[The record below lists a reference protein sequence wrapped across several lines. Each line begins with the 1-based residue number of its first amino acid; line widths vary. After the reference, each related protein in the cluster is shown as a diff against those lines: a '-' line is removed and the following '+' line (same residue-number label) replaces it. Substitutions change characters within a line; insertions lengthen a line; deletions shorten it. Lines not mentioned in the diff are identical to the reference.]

1 MRIVIVEDHAMIRD
15 ILVFALRNTVDYQV
29 EGCSTAQAGM
39 AACLNGADLAVF
51 DHRLPD
57 MTGTEAVTLLRADN
71 RTKHLPII
79 VVTGEDDTATKMNA
93 IRAGATEFLTK
104 PVNIDE
110 FKLRVRNLLDLH
122 QARKTADDRGDL
134 LETLI
139 ASSDAAIAVA
149 DARKPSLDLL
159 YVSKALESMLALETT
174 HLDGRNAEML
184 VSMAEHGT
192 EYDLLMQALR
202 DRQAGRFVLRL
213 APALGQPFW
222 NAITLQPVPEPGPK
236 ARFLVIS
243 HQNVSDMVEMRAD
256 LNRVE
261 GRLSDIARI
270 SGAWF
275 FEIDPNLCLSYVSDA
290 MARALFVEPN
300 ELLGRHIDTLDAKL
314 GTRHTRTNNTLS
326 AVLQSS
332 QSARVEELLTVRRP
346 DGTNL
351 SVQISLAAFNDEAG
365 EFAGYRGY
373 AGDVSALA
381 AARDQLEHANRA
393 KSAFL
398 ATMSHEMRTPLT
410 AILGMADL
418 LGKSD
423 HASALAEHLGQITAA
438 AHELTEVLGDVLDV
452 ARLDDGPM
460 QLNPMP
466 FDLAATWRNVI
477 ATHATLAAEKGIVL
491 DVQLT
496 GNSPEP
502 RLGDANCLSQ
512 TLRHLLSNAVKFTA
526 QGTIRATLDLRDRE
540 RVVIE
545 IADTGIG
552 MPANQVERA
561 FEPFCQ
567 LDNGMARQFGGRGVG
582 LSIARWLVQSMQG
595 SLTLQSELGQG
606 TIATLILPLP
616 VAEPRDTTGLSLD
629 LTGRKVL
636 VTDDSAAN
644 RRLLELM
651 LRKMKANVTL
661 CEDGPAALEAW
672 AVQPFDL
679 FLFDINMPQMA
690 GTELIR
696 EIRKREAQAHLP
708 PVKALAVTAN
718 AMPDQVRDYLAAGF
732 DGCLSKPF
740 TSDRLQAMIHQVT

>member
-29 EGCSTAQAGM
+29 EGCATAEAGM

-57 MTGTEAVTLLRADN
+57 MTGTEAVSRLRADA

-79 VVTGEDDTATKMNA
+79 VVTAEDDTATRMNA

-122 QARKTADDRGDL
+122 QARKTADDRGNL

-139 ASSDAAIAVA
+139 AGSDAALAVA
-149 DARKPSLDLL
+149 DARQPALELL
-159 YVSKALESMLALETT
+159 YVSQALVTMLGLEKSRLQGLT
-174 HLDGRNAEML
+174 AETL
-184 VSMAEHGT
+184 VSLAQDCAEFDQLT
-192 EYDLLMQALR
+192 KALR

-213 APALGQPFW
+213 TPAAGQPFW

-275 FEIDPNLCLSYVSDA
+275 FEIDPDMCLSYVSEA
-290 MARALFVEPN
+290 MARALFVEAHAV
-300 ELLGRHIDTLDAKL
+300 LGRHIDSLDAQL
-314 GTRHTRTNNTLS
+314 STGPNRVTSTLS
-326 AVLQSS
+326 DALRAS
-332 QSARVEELLTVRRP
+332 QSQHLQELLTVKRP
-346 DGTNL
+346 DGTTL
-351 SVQISLAAFNDEAG
+351 SVQISIAAFYDEAG
-365 EFAGYRGY
+365 QVAGYRGY

-410 AILGMADL
+410 AILGMAEL
-418 LGKSD
+418 LSKTNP
-423 HASALAEHLGQITAA
+423 APTEAEHLGQITASA
-438 AHELTEVLGDVLDV
+438 NELTEVLGDLLDV
-452 ARLDDGPM
+452 ARLDEGPM
-460 QLNPMP
+460 QLNP
-466 FDLAATWRNVI
+466 AAFGIDTAWRHVMRNPSR
-477 ATHATLAAEKGIVL
+477 LAAEKGVL
-491 DVQLT
+491 FEIDVW
-496 GNSPEP
+496 
-502 RLGDANCLSQ
+502 GDATQQRMGDQNCFSQ

-526 QGTIRATLDLRDRE
+526 YGTIRARLDLRDRD
-540 RVVIE
+540 RVSIE

-552 MPANQVERA
+552 MPPSQIEQA

-595 SLTLQSELGQG
+595 TLALNSEPGRGTTAILSL
-606 TIATLILPLP
+606 PMP
-616 VAEPRDTTGLSLD
+616 VAGQVAKAGTSLD
-629 LTGRKVL
+629 LSGRTVL

-651 LRKMKANVTL
+651 LRGMKANVTL
-661 CEDGPAALEAW
+661 CEDGPAALKAW
-672 AVQPFDL
+672 SSQPFDL

-690 GTELIR
+690 GTDLIR
-696 EIRKREAQAHLP
+696 EIRRREAEAHLT

-740 TSDRLQAMIHQVT
+740 TSDRLKAIIHQVT

>member
-29 EGCSTAQAGM
+29 EGCSTAEAGM

-57 MTGTEAVTLLRADN
+57 MTGTEAVTQLRADI

-79 VVTGEDDTATKMNA
+79 VVTGEDDTATRMNA

-149 DARKPSLDLL
+149 DAQQPSLDLL
-159 YVSKALESMLALETT
+159 YVSTALESMLGLEKTD
-174 HLDGRNAEML
+174 LNGLKAETL
-184 VSMAEHGT
+184 VSIAEHGA
-192 EYDLLMQALR
+192 EYDQLIQALR

-213 APALGQPFW
+213 SPSTGQPFW

-275 FEIDPNLCLSYVSDA
+275 FEIDPTLCLSYVSDA

-300 ELLGRHIDTLDAKL
+300 ALLGRHIDSLDAQISR
-314 GTRHTRTNNTLS
+314 GPNRSNSTLS
-326 AVLQSS
+326 VVLRSS
-332 QSARVEELLTVRRP
+332 QSARVEELLTIKRP

-365 EFAGYRGY
+365 QFAGYRGY

-410 AILGMADL
+410 AILGMAEL
-418 LGKSD
+418 LGKSNP
-423 HASALAEHLGQITAA
+423 ASAQAEHLGQITTA
-438 AHELTEVLGDVLDV
+438 AHELTEVLGDLLDV

-460 QLNPMP
+460 QLNPVP
-466 FDLAATWRNVI
+466 FDLAQAWGNVI
-477 ATHATLAAEKGIVL
+477 ATHRRLAGEKGVLL
-491 DVQLT
+491 DVHVT
-496 GNSPEP
+496 GDSQQQ
-502 RLGDANCLSQ
+502 RRGDANCLSQ
-512 TLRHLLSNAVKFTA
+512 TLRHLLSNAVKFTS
-526 QGTIRATLDLRDRE
+526 QGTIRASLDLREQDR
-540 RVVIE
+540 VLIE

-552 MPANQVERA
+552 MPANQIARA

-582 LSIARWLVQSMQG
+582 LSIARWLVQSMHG
-595 SLTLQSELGQG
+595 SLTLQSEPGQG

-616 VAEPRDTTGLSLD
+616 VAEARTNTGLSLD
-629 LTGRKVL
+629 LTGREVL

-651 LRKMKANVTL
+651 LRNMKANVTL
-661 CEDGPAALEAW
+661 CADGPAALDAW
-672 AVQPFDL
+672 SVRSYDL
-679 FLFDINMPQMA
+679 LLFDINMPQMA

-696 EIRKREAQAHLP
+696 EIRKRETQAHRP

-740 TSDRLQAMIHQVT
+740 TSDKLKAIIHQVT

>member
-15 ILVFALRNTVDYQV
+15 ILVFALRNTVAYQV
-29 EGCSTAQAGM
+29 EGCATAEAGM

-57 MTGTEAVTLLRADN
+57 MTGTEAVTRLRADP

-79 VVTGEDDTATKMNA
+79 VVTGEDDTATRMNA

-122 QARKTADDRGDL
+122 QARKTANDRGDL

-139 ASSDAAIAVA
+139 ASSDAALAVA
-149 DARKPSLDLL
+149 DARHQTLALM
-159 YVSKALESMLALETT
+159 YVSKALETMLGVNSTDLQGMAADALVG
-174 HLDGRNAEML
+174 LAEQSADYEKL
-184 VSMAEHGT
+184 I
-192 EYDLLMQALR
+192 QALNQR
-202 DRQAGRFVLRL
+202 EEGRFIVRISPKS
-213 APALGQPFW
+213 AQPFW
-222 NAITLQPVPEPGPK
+222 NAITVQPVPESGPK

-275 FEIDPNLCLSYVSDA
+275 FELGPDLCLSYVSDA
-290 MARALFVEPN
+290 MARALFVNPDDI
-300 ELLGRHIDTLDAKL
+300 LGRHIDTLGAQLSGGPNRK
-314 GTRHTRTNNTLS
+314 NTSLS
-326 AVLQSS
+326 TALRASQNQRLQ
-332 QSARVEELLTVRRP
+332 ELLSVRRP
-346 DGTNL
+346 DGTIL
-351 SVQISLAAFNDEAG
+351 SVQISLAAFTDEEG
-365 EFAGYRGY
+365 QFAGYRGY

-410 AILGMADL
+410 AILGMAEL
-418 LGKSD
+418 LAKSNVGKEQ
-423 HASALAEHLGQITAA
+423 AEHLFQIMHAA
-438 AHELTEVLGDVLDV
+438 NDLAEVVGDLLDV

-460 QLNPMP
+460 QLNPMQ
-466 FDLAATWRNVI
+466 FDMKLAWQNLMQ
-477 ATHATLAAEKGIVL
+477 THARKAAEKGLVL
-491 DVQLT
+491 DARI
-496 GNSPEP
+496 E
-502 RLGDANCLSQ
+502 GDISQRRNGDQACLSQ

-526 QGTIRATLDLRDRE
+526 RGTIRATINVRDE
-540 RVVIE
+540 ETVVIQ

-552 MPANQVERA
+552 MPETQIERA

-582 LSIARWLVQSMQG
+582 LSIARWLAQSMQG
-595 SLTLQSELGQG
+595 SLTLQSELGVG
-606 TIATLILPLP
+606 TTATLTLPMPL
-616 VAEPRDTTGLSLD
+616 AETHAPSDEIVD
-629 LTGRKVL
+629 LTGRMVL

-644 RRLLELM
+644 RRLLDLM
-651 LRKMKANVTL
+651 LRNMKATVTL
-661 CEDGPAALEAW
+661 CEDGPTALKAW
-672 AVQPFDL
+672 SAQPFDL
-679 FLFDINMPQMA
+679 LLFDINMPQMA

-696 EIRKREAQAHLP
+696 EIRKREKAAHLP
-708 PVKALAVTAN
+708 HTKALAVTAN

-732 DGCLSKPF
+732 NGCLSKPF
-740 TSDRLQAMIHQVT
+740 TLDRLKAMIHQVT